1 MDVFANIWQIV
12 QVQWSYKNVTRSFPS
27 KTQTWLAW
35 IAKMVSKISWKF
47 IHPSLHENSNVFI
60 LFNVGCMISFFWLNY
75 FTPYLPSSYHK
86 TFVISCHKQIC
97 GIQALLVQPC
107 PWILNRPG
115 TESKY
120 KTFPST
126 KVWESLG
133 ARVSFSPAGCYKPTK
148 DLLCDKCNIF
158 IANYYCKVLQK

>member
-1 MDVFANIWQIV
+1 MADSSSPMDPTKKSLEVFQPQHKLDLPESRKWFQ
-12 QVQWSYKNVTRSFPS
+12 RS
-27 KTQTWLAW
+27 
-35 IAKMVSKISWKF
+35 
-47 IHPSLHENSNVFI
+47 HENSSILHYMRIPVF
-60 LFNVGCMISFFWLNY
+60 SFSLMLVAWFHFCWLNY
-75 FTPYLPSSYHK
+75 FTPHLPSSYHK

-133 ARVSFSPAGCYKPTK
+133 ARVSFSPAGCYKTTK

-158 IANYYCKVLQK
+158 L